1 MSPMKLCLVL
11 LLSLLLMVS
20 LGGCGA
26 SGGSTTT
33 AADNPP
39 ASSGSGGGTAVASA
53 AKLTWDAPTNVTGVA
68 GFKVYYGT
76 SSKTYPNVDDAGN
89 VTSYTING
97 LAPGTYYFATTAYD
111 TSGNE
116 SGYSNEVSI
125 TIQ

>member
-1 MSPMKLCLVL
+1 MADTLPKSAAV
-11 LLSLLLMVS
+11 
-20 LGGCGA
+20 A
-26 SGGSTTT
+26 NT
-33 AADNPP
+33 AA
-39 ASSGSGGGTAVASA
+39 STAR
-53 AKLTWDAPTNVTGVA
+53 LTWDAPTDITGVA

>member
-1 MSPMKLCLVL
+1 MNPMKLCLVL
-11 LLSLLLMVS
+11 FLSLLLMIS
-20 LGGCGA
+20 LGGCGGG
-26 SGGSTTT
+26 GGSTTT
-33 AADNPP
+33 ATGNPP
-39 ASSGSGGGTAVASA
+39 ASSSSGGGTAAASA
-53 AKLTWDAPTNVTGVA
+53 AKLTWDAPTNVTGLA

-76 SSKTYPNVDDAGN
+76 SSKTYPNVANVGN

-125 TIQ
+125 TVQ